1 MASDDGARL
10 IRATRADV
18 RRVAAMLARAFQD
31 DPLMRYAIPDDERR
45 RRLLPRLIALN
56 VRYGR
61 RYGEV
66 YAAPGFEGAAIWLP
80 PGQTRMTLWRI
91 LRAGMFTAPLWAP
104 WSVLRRLA
112 VSGEHAAALQRCCLT
127 EPHWFLSQI
136 GVEPAAQR
144 RGVASRL
151 LEPMLARMD
160 AAALPCY
167 LETENAAN
175 LAYYQ
180 RFGFRIT
187 AEETTPGG
195 PPIWGMVRFPIPS
208 GPPLLWEWGSG
219 SEVRGTVSLFPLE
232 EANRHQ

>member
-1 MASDDGARL
+1 MTPPRRGEGSQRHDRL
-10 IRATRADV
+10 LRVTEMDV

-56 VRYGR
+56 IRYGR

-66 YAAPGFEGAAIWLP
+66 YATPGFQGAAIWLP

-91 LRAGMFTAPLWAP
+91 LRAGMFTAPIWAP
-104 WSVLRRLA
+104 WRVLQRLA
-112 VSGEHAAALQRCCLT
+112 VSGDHAAALQQRCLS
-127 EPHWFLSQI
+127 EPHWYLSQL

-151 LEPMLARMD
+151 LAPMLARMD
-160 AAALPCY
+160 AATLPCY

-175 LAYYQ
+175 LAFYQ
-180 RFGFRIT
+180 RFGFRVF
-187 AEETTPGG
+187 AEETALAGG
-195 PPIWGMVRFPIPS
+195 PPIWGMARRPIS
-208 GPPLLWEWGSG
+208 SG
-219 SEVRGTVSLFPLE
+219 SPSPVGEG
-232 EANRHQ
+232 AGG